1 MKFWTQTM
9 HLTLRFILNTM
20 RNNETQLGWYKLI
33 ATLTRTLLPRRW
45 QNYGRKWCKLW
56 PAEAKTLYAGSLMR
70 VWLTMDQKWNQEQ
83 WSRRYWQHL
92 RLQADASVRKKR
104 VWLDYLDLCA
114 AGTKATAHLDVPK
127 ASSNRDGRL
136 NSNSCP
142 LIFFRHLFALGL
154 PDVSCLA
161 SAHF

>member
-1 MKFWTQTM
+1 M
-9 HLTLRFILNTM
+9 
-20 RNNETQLGWYKLI
+20 
-33 ATLTRTLLPRRW
+33 
-45 QNYGRKWCKLW
+45 
-56 PAEAKTLYAGSLMR
+56 
-70 VWLTMDQKWNQEQ
+70 
-83 WSRRYWQHL
+83 
-92 RLQADASVRKKR
+92 
-104 VWLDYLDLCA
+104 WLDYLDLCA

>member
-1 MKFWTQTM
+1 M
-9 HLTLRFILNTM
+9 H
-20 RNNETQLGWYKLI
+20 
-33 ATLTRTLLPRRW
+33 TLLPRRW
-45 QNYGRKWCKLW
+45 QNYGRKWCKWW
-56 PAEAKTLYAGSLMR
+56 PAKAKTLYAGSLMR
-70 VWLTMDQKWNQEQ
+70 VWLTMDQKWNQKQ

-104 VWLDYLDLCA
+104 VWLDYLDSCA

-161 SAHF
+161 SAHFYIGQGPTHLPLLSDQSWWKTFGSHQTCLPKAPCW